1 MEEEGTAI
9 EPAGEGSEEL
19 LARAKVRGVNKPFYW
34 LVRAILEPP
43 ARLYFRF
50 RGIGKAN
57 IPKRGGV
64 IVALNHRSF
73 LDPFLIVGL
82 TRRQA
87 FFVAKRELFE
97 KPGLYGRVACWFI
110 SNLGAFPIDRG
121 VGDEESMATARE
133 LIERGEVVM
142 IFPEGTRVRPGPLG
156 HPRSGVG
163 RLALETGAPVV
174 PVAVFGTE
182 NVRRGWRIY
191 PRKITIRA
199 GKAMTFPR
207 TEHPDR
213 ELAAAVTSRI
223 WPQVELLWESFGGT
237 APLRRAAVV
246 GAGAWGTALAVT
258 LRRSGLDVALGARTA
273 EEAEQI
279 GDAGAN
285 ERYLPGYALEPG
297 TDVVPAEDID
307 LTHVDVILLA
317 VPAGDLPAAVGEL
330 APRIGPDTGIV
341 VMSKGLVPENGQ
353 TPTAFCRERLAGHPV
368 ACLGGPAHSADSLD
382 HGASVVVAG
391 EDGVFV
397 AQLRRAFADAGFD
410 VEATRDLAGVE
421 LAGIAVN
428 AAVLAAMTAS
438 VAGPNAA
445 GSAAGKVFS
454 EVARYSESLGASAAS
469 WTGLAGA
476 GDLIASVVAE
486 GGRNRRAGELLGEGL
501 AAEQV
506 REELG
511 QVAEALESVGPLAEA
526 IEGAGGRCPALRSLA
541 GVVDGSSEAAAFAR
555 SVTEP
560 RRIVGA
566 RVV

>member
-1 MEEEGTAI
+1 M
-9 EPAGEGSEEL
+9 AGEEIAAAPEGESQEEL
-19 LARAKVRGVNKPFYW
+19 LSRAKVRGVNKPFYW
-34 LVRAILEPP
+34 LARAILEPP

-50 RGIGKAN
+50 RGIGKQN
-57 IPKRGGV
+57 VPKKGGV

-97 KPGLYGRVACWFI
+97 KPGLYGRVARWFI

-174 PVAVFGTE
+174 PVAVYGTE

-199 GKAMTFPR
+199 GKPMTFPK

-237 APLRRAAVV
+237 PPLRRAAVV
-246 GAGAWGTALAVT
+246 GAGAWGTSLAVT
-258 LRRSGLDVALGARTA
+258 LRRSGLEVALGARTA

-279 GDAGAN
+279 SGAGAN
-285 ERYLPGYALEPG
+285 ERYLPGYELEPG
-297 TDVVPAEDID
+297 TDVVPAEDIN
-307 LTHVDVILLA
+307 LTHVDVVLLA

-330 APRIGPDTGIV
+330 APRIGPQTGIV
-341 VMSKGLVPENGQ
+341 LMSKGLVPETGQ
-353 TPTAFCRERLAGHPV
+353 TPTAFCGERLAGHPV
-368 ACLGGPAHSADSLD
+368 ACLGGPAHSGDSLD

-391 EDGVFV
+391 ADPVFV
-397 AQLRRAFADAGFD
+397 AQLRRVFADAGFD
-410 VEATRDLAGVE
+410 VEASRDLTGVE

-428 AAVLAAMTAS
+428 AAVLAGMTAA

-445 GSAAGKVFS
+445 GAAAGKVFS
-454 EVARYSESLGASAAS
+454 EVARYSESLGSGAAS

-486 GGRNRRAGELLGEGL
+486 GGRNRRAGEMLGEGIP
-501 AAEQV
+501 AAQV

-511 QVAEALESVGPLAEA
+511 EVAEALESVGPLADA
-526 IEGAGGRCPALRSLA
+526 IESSGGRCPALRSLA
-541 GVVDGSSEAAAFAR
+541 GVVDGSSEAGAFAR

>member
-1 MEEEGTAI
+1 V
-9 EPAGEGSEEL
+9 AGEQHGEAPEGETREEL

-34 LVRAILEPP
+34 LARAILEPP
-43 ARLYFRF
+43 ARVYFRF
-50 RGIGKAN
+50 RGIGRKN
-57 IPKRGGV
+57 IPKKGGV

-97 KPGLYGRVACWFI
+97 KPGLYGRVARWFI

-199 GKAMTFPR
+199 GKPMTFPK

-258 LRRSGLDVALGARTA
+258 LRRSGLEVALGARTA
-273 EEAEQI
+273 EEAELI
-279 GDAGAN
+279 SGAGAN
-285 ERYLPGYALEPG
+285 ERYLPGYELEPG
-297 TDVVPAEDID
+297 TDVVPAEDIN
-307 LTHVDVILLA
+307 LTHIDVVLLA

-341 VMSKGLVPENGQ
+341 VMSKGLVLESGQ
-353 TPTAFCRERLAGHPV
+353 TPTTFCGERLAGHPV
-368 ACLGGPAHSADSLD
+368 ACLGGPAHSDDSLD

-391 EDGVFV
+391 EAPVFV

-410 VEATRDLAGVE
+410 VEASRDVAGVE

-428 AAVLAAMTAS
+428 VAVLAGMTAA

-445 GSAAGKVFS
+445 GAAAGKVFS
-454 EVARYSESLGASAAS
+454 EVARYSEGLGASAES

-476 GDLIASVVAE
+476 GDLIASVLAE

-501 AAEQV
+501 PAEQV

-511 QVAEALESVGPLAEA
+511 QVAEALESVGPLADA
-526 IEGAGGRCPALRSLA
+526 IEAAGGRCPALRALA
-541 GVVDGSSEAAAFAR
+541 GVVDGSFEAGAFAR

>member
-1 MEEEGTAI
+1 VGEEVRHAITGEGTR
-9 EPAGEGSEEL
+9 EEL

-34 LVRAILEPP
+34 LARAILEPP

-50 RGIGKAN
+50 RGIGREN
-57 IPKRGGV
+57 IPKKGGV

-97 KPGLYGRVACWFI
+97 KPGLYGRVASWFI

-174 PVAVFGTE
+174 PVAVYGTE

-199 GKAMTFPR
+199 GKPMTFPK

-237 APLRRAAVV
+237 APLRRATVI
-246 GAGAWGTALAVT
+246 GAGSWGTSLAVM

-273 EEAEQI
+273 AEAEQI
-279 GDAGAN
+279 SGAGSN
-285 ERYLPGYALEPG
+285 ERYLPGYPLEPG
-297 TDVVPAEDID
+297 IEVGPAEDID
-307 LTHVDVILLA
+307 LTHMDVVLLA
-317 VPAGDLPAAVGEL
+317 VPAADLPAAVGEL
-330 APRIGPDTGIV
+330 APRLGLHTGLV
-341 VMSKGLVPENGQ
+341 VMSKGLVPGTGQ
-353 TPTAFCRERLAGHPV
+353 TPTAFCGERLPGHPV

-382 HGASVVVAG
+382 HGASVVIAG
-391 EDGVFV
+391 DDVTFL
-397 AQLRRAFADAGFD
+397 AQLRRALADAGLD
-410 VEATRDLAGVE
+410 VEASRDVAGVE
-421 LAGIAVN
+421 MAGIAVN
-428 AAVLAAMTAS
+428 AAVLAGMTAA

-445 GSAAGKVFS
+445 GAAAGKVFS
-454 EVARYSESLGASAAS
+454 EIATFSEQLGASSGS

-476 GDLIASVVAE
+476 GDLVASVVAE
-486 GGRNRRAGELLGEGL
+486 GGRNRRAGELLAEGKG
-501 AAEQV
+501 ADEV

-511 QVAEALESVGPLAEA
+511 QVAEALESVGPLADGIEA
-526 IEGAGGRCPALRSLA
+526 AGGRCPALRGLA
-541 GVVDGSSEAAAFAR
+541 GVVAGSEDAEAFAR

>member
-1 MEEEGTAI
+1 VSG
-9 EPAGEGSEEL
+9 GESHEEL
-19 LARAKVRGVNKPFYW
+19 LVRAKARGVNKPFYW
-34 LVRAILEPP
+34 LARAILEPP
-43 ARLYFRF
+43 ARVYFRF
-50 RGIGKAN
+50 RGIGKEN
-57 IPKRGGV
+57 IPKKGGV

-191 PRKITIRA
+191 PRKIRIRA
-199 GKAMTFPR
+199 GKPMTFPR
-207 TEHPDR
+207 TENPDR

-223 WPQVELLWESFGGT
+223 WPQVELLWEAFGGT
-237 APLRRAAVV
+237 PPLRRAAVI
-246 GAGAWGTALAVT
+246 GAGGWGTSLAVT
-258 LRRSGLDVALGARTA
+258 LRRSGLEVALGARTA
-273 EEAEQI
+273 AEAEQI
-279 GDAGAN
+279 SGAGAN
-285 ERYLPGYALEPG
+285 ERYLPGYPLEPG
-297 TDVVPAEDID
+297 TEVVPAEDID
-307 LTHVDVILLA
+307 LTHSDVVLLA
-317 VPAGDLPAAVGEL
+317 VPAADLPAAVGEL
-330 APRIGPDTGIV
+330 APRIGPHTGVV
-341 VMSKGLVPENGQ
+341 VMSKGLVPETGQ
-353 TPTAFCRERLAGHPV
+353 TPTAFCRERLPGHPA

-391 EDGVFV
+391 EDLVFV

-410 VEATRDLAGVE
+410 VEASRDVAGVE

-428 AAVLAAMTAS
+428 VAVLAGMTAA

-454 EVARYSESLGASAAS
+454 EVARFSEGLGASPQS

-486 GGRNRRAGELLGEGL
+486 GGRNRRAGELLAGGM
-501 AAEQV
+501 AAEGV

-511 QVAEALESVGPLAEA
+511 QVAEALDTVGPLAGEIEA
-526 IEGAGGRCPALRSLA
+526 AGDRCPALRALA
-541 GVVDGSSEAAAFAR
+541 GVVDGSAEAEGFAR